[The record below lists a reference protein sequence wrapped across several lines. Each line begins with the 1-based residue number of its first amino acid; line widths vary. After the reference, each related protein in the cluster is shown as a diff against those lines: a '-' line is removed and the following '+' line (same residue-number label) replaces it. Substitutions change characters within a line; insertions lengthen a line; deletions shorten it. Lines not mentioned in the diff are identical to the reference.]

1 MPDPAETTRQPGQPV
16 LASQPKDFRAVSE
29 GRSLL
34 RRIRVGS
41 LATLDR
47 ETGHPFASLV
57 SVATDFDGSPL
68 LLMSG
73 LSAHTRNIE
82 ADPRVSLMLSQAGKG
97 DPLAHPRLTLIGR
110 CERDPSPVARR
121 RFLKRHPK
129 SALYADFGDFAF
141 YRIAI
146 EGGHLNGGFARAARL
161 SAEELLTPLEGAES
175 LLEAEPSAIDHMNE
189 DHAEALNLYATRLL
203 GLRSGRW
210 RLTGLDP
217 DGMDLILRE
226 ESARLLFEDRIRSF
240 EALIRTTKTLAEK
253 ARAITTA

>member
-1 MPDPAETTRQPGQPV
+1 MPDQPDTTRQPGQAV
-16 LASQPKDFRAVSE
+16 LATQPKDFRPVAE
-29 GRSLL
+29 ARSLL

-68 LLMSG
+68 LLMST
-73 LSAHTRNIE
+73 LSAHTQNIE
-82 ADPRVSLMLSQAGKG
+82 ADPRVSLLLSQGGKG
-97 DPLAHPRLTLIGR
+97 DPLAHPRLTVIGR
-110 CERDPSPVARR
+110 CARDPSPVARH

-141 YRIAI
+141 YRITI

-161 SAEELLTPLEGAES
+161 SADELLTPLEGAES
-175 LLEAEPSAIDHMNE
+175 LLAAEPSAIDHMND
-189 DHAEALNLYATRLL
+189 DHADALNLYATKLL
-203 GLRSGRW
+203 GLKAGPW

-226 ESARLLFEDRIRSF
+226 ECARLPFEDRIRTM
-240 EALIRTTKTLAEK
+240 EALIRTTKTLADK
-253 ARAITTA
+253 ARAMTTA